1 MTPRISGK
9 WLKPVLVVL
18 AAAALI
24 VVVVVTRSP
33 DVSPNPEELN
43 HMGETIEAPDVQSYR
58 STLSGTSTN
67 RGKTTESYLEAA
79 FTAPDRYHIKMTEDG
94 DVSEFIAIGDT
105 HYIKSSELSPNVM
118 RASTQSVSYFI
129 TPKYSLD
136 LLDSL
141 REPEALPMEEIS
153 GVECFHYRGAV
164 DMERQWEEMKASL
177 DPSQPGYEDRL
188 EMMETELERIRQST
202 IEYELWIGKEDL
214 LIRQTKYSGR
224 TPSEED
230 EQWVTSMMTMQLF
243 DINQPI
249 VIEAPLDAQGELLPG
264 WQLSEDYTPGIGFTG
279 ELDYEITGD
288 DPAHK
293 QVSVTF
299 TVTNIGM
306 EMANNINVSFRS
318 ITSGSEDVD
327 SWVEAVP
334 SASGVVDLEPGE
346 SETFSGSYECDTTHI
361 DARKFEELVKMTR
374 ARITYTTPAGH
385 EQVKFVSGGAPYPT
399 AVPPEE
405 PPDQKTD

>member
-9 WLKPVLVVL
+9 WLKPVLIVL
-18 AAAALI
+18 AAAVLI
-24 VVVVVTRSP
+24 LVVVVTRSP

-43 HMGETIEAPDVQSYR
+43 HMGETIETLEVQSYR
-58 STLSGTSTN
+58 STLSGVSTN
-67 RGKTTESYLEAA
+67 RGKTTESHHEAV

-94 DVSEFIAIGDT
+94 AVSEFIAIGDAQ
-105 HYIKSSELSPNVM
+105 YIKSSELSPNVM
-118 RASTQSVSYFI
+118 IASTQSVSYSI

-141 REPEALPMEEIS
+141 REPEALPIEEIND
-153 GVECFHYRGAV
+153 VECFHYKGAV

-214 LIRQTKYSGR
+214 LIRQMKYSGR

-230 EQWVTSMMTMQLF
+230 GQWDTSTMTMQLS

-279 ELDYEITGD
+279 ELDYEITSS
-288 DPAHK
+288 DPDK
-293 QVSVTF
+293 VSLTF
-299 TVTNIGM
+299 TVTNVGI
-306 EMANNINVSFRS
+306 ETASNIKVSLRF
-318 ITSGSEDVD
+318 IAPVSEDID

-334 SASGVVDLEPGE
+334 SAPGPVELEPGG
-346 SETFSGSYECDTTHI
+346 SETFSGSYECDTTI
-361 DARKFEELVKMTR
+361 DASKFEELVKMTR
-374 ARITYTTPAGH
+374 AKITYTTPTGH
-385 EQVKFVSGGAPYPT
+385 EKVDYIQGGAPYPT
-399 AVPPEE
+399 AVPPAE
-405 PPDQKTD
+405 PPE